1 MQLFYSKYIFAGL
14 LVALVSLR
22 TLAQNP
28 KIPSAAGYERKLA
41 AQKTIDER
49 KLKDY
54 FAKKNIEP
62 LRAAPG
68 IYYTISKEGTGKKI
82 LAGETVTL
90 NYTGKLLDGTVFDS
104 NTDPKFRHVEPYVF
118 ETGKGSV
125 IRGYDKG
132 VQLLRK
138 GAKAVLYI
146 PSGLAY
152 EDSERPL
159 IPPNSILIFEV
170 EVLNVSR

>member
-1 MQLFYSKYIFAGL
+1 MQLFYPKNILLCIFS
-14 LVALVSLR
+14 VVVSLR
-22 TLAQNP
+22 SFAQTP
-28 KIPSAAGYERKLA
+28 KIPSAAGYERRLA
-41 AQKTIDER
+41 AQKAIDER

-54 FAKKNIEP
+54 FAKKNIQAIK
-62 LRAAPG
+62 AAPG
-68 IYYTISKEGTGKKI
+68 IYYTISKEGTGSKI

-90 NYTGKLLDGTVFDS
+90 NYTGRLLDGTAFDS
-104 NTDPKFRHVEPYVF
+104 NTDPKFHHVEPYVF

-138 GAKAVLYI
+138 GTKATIYI

-152 EDSERPL
+152 EDSERPG
-159 IPPNSILIFEV
+159 IPANSILIFEV
-170 EVLNVSR
+170 EILDVSR